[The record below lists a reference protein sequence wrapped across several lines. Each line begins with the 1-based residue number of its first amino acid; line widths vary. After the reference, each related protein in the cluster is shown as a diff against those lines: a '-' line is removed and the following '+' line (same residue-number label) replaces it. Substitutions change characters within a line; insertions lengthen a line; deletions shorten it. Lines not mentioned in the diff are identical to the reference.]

1 VKRTLLVRSFA
12 GLLALAGAWVAY
24 TQPPQGKQAP
34 AAQTKAP
41 EPFKLVKVT
50 DDLYVIDGGGAGN
63 VAVYITG
70 DGVIMVDDKFEQH
83 FDEIMANIRKVTTQ
97 PVKYILS
104 THYHADHSGGNT
116 HFTNIAEII
125 STRNAHDGIV
135 QKKQSNAPAGMVPA
149 RVTFTEETDL
159 FLGGKEVRAKYYGR
173 GHTNGDAFVYFPAIK
188 VLHTGD
194 MFTSATPLIDYSG
207 GGSLV
212 EWTKTLDSVMNDK
225 TLDFDTVIPGHG
237 PVSKKPDL
245 LTYRNNA
252 EKMRTR
258 VQGLIRQGKNQDD
271 VAKVMTAEYK
281 WQPDSLNMQ
290 WSLPG
295 MMTELR

>member
-1 VKRTLLVRSFA
+1 MKRTILVRLFA
-12 GLLALAGAWVAY
+12 GFLALGGAWVAY
-24 TQPPQGKQAP
+24 TQNPQGKQT
-34 AAQTKAP
+34 AAQTEAAAP
-41 EPFKLVKVT
+41 FNLIKVA

-63 VAVYITG
+63 VAVYITNE
-70 DGVIMVDDKFEQH
+70 GVILVDDKYEQH
-83 FDEIMANIRKVTTQ
+83 FDEIMSNVKKVTNQ
-97 PVKYILS
+97 PIKYILS

-116 HFTNIAEII
+116 RFSSIAEII

-135 QKKQSNAPAGMVPA
+135 QHKQSNAPNDMIPA
-149 RVTFTEETDL
+149 RVTFTQETDL

-173 GHTNGDAFVYFPAIK
+173 GHTNGDAFVYFPALK

-194 MFTSATPLIDYSG
+194 MFTSASPLIDYPG
-207 GGSLV
+207 GGSLL
-212 EWTKTLDSVMNDK
+212 EWPKTLDAVMNDK
-225 TLDFDTVIPGHG
+225 SLDFDTVIPGHG
-237 PVSKKPDL
+237 PVSKKADL

-258 VQGLIRQGKNQDD
+258 VQTLIRQGKSQDD
-271 VAKVMTAEYK
+271 VAKVMTAEYN
-281 WQPDSLNMQ
+281 WQPGSLNMQ